1 MKYPFT
7 IDMTQKPEG
16 YFEAVEA
23 WLQDTPVQVMCEL
36 DVPKK
41 RMFMSMLAWFNRY
54 SSVDSNRV
62 CAMIL
67 NPVLDRDAMT
77 FSGELVSYG
86 PKGEVVEKMNGLVRL
101 SARMLRGTAS
111 RHVVKIYSFDV
122 IQ

>member
-1 MKYPFT
+1 MKYPFK
-7 IDMTQKPEG
+7 IDLTQKPEG
-16 YFEAVEA
+16 YVEA
-23 WLQDTPVQVMCEL
+23 LEVWLQETPVQAMCEL

-41 RMFMSMLAWFNRY
+41 RMFMNMLAWFKRY
-54 SSVDSNRV
+54 SSVEVNRV

-67 NPVLDRDAMT
+67 NPVLDKDAMT

-86 PKGEVVEKMNGLVRL
+86 PKGDVVEKMNGLVRL

-111 RHVVKIYSFDV
+111 REVVKIYSFDV